1 MLLNVHAKSWKAG
14 LIPKSY
20 EDHSKCNVEGMK
32 RLVQLAKDYNTRVL
46 EEEEKTALEMM
57 VANVGK
63 IDPKRHLQEEVEELI
78 SDNIDQ
84 LLTQSLDSVAM

>member
-14 LIPKSY
+14 LVAKPY
-20 EDHSKCNVEGMK
+20 EDHSTCNVEGMK
-32 RLVQLAKDYNTRVL
+32 RLVQLAKDYNGRVL

-63 IDPKRHLQEEVEELI
+63 VDPKRHLQEEVEELI
-78 SDNIDQ
+78 ADNIDQ
-84 LLTQSLDSVAM
+84 LLTQSLGVVTM